1 MSKAAPLFKGEP
13 SVQLKDHVRLMADY
27 NAWMNARLFA
37 TCANLSASELTQN
50 RNAYFGSII
59 GTLNHL
65 VVADIIW
72 LKRIAS
78 AGQLE
83 AELDAVVHLPMPA
96 SLDQVLYSD
105 FGELTAQRLALD
117 DAFLALSRSLTEIAL
132 NQTITFK
139 TMKGVE
145 CNDVLFSVLMH
156 VFNHQTHHRG
166 QATTMLSQAGLD
178 VGVTDLLAFMR
189 DRAS

>member
-1 MSKAAPLFKGEP
+1 MQLNAH
-13 SVQLKDHVRLMADY
+13 VQLMAEY
-27 NAWMNARLFA
+27 NAWMNTRLYE
-37 TCANLSASELTQN
+37 TCANLSASDLALN
-50 RNAYFGSII
+50 RNAYFGSIL

-72 LKRIAS
+72 LKRLAAS
-78 AGQLE
+78 LQLRR
-83 AELDAVVHLPMPA
+83 ELDVVAHVPMPA

-105 FGELTAQRLALD
+105 LGELKAQRLALD
-117 DAFLALSRSLTEIAL
+117 DAFIALSRSLTDTAL
-132 NQTITFK
+132 SQAITFK

-145 CNDVLFSVLMH
+145 CNEVLFSVLMH

-178 VGVTDLLAFMR
+178 MGVTDLLAFMR
-189 DRAS
+189 ERAS